1 MDAPRPLV
9 IRDEQPGDAP
19 SVRRVVEAAFKG
31 RAEADLVDKLRANGR
46 FAISLVAAHG
56 RAVVGHV
63 LLTDVTLAGNG
74 LVARGAGLAPLAV
87 RPTFQRRGIGTLL
100 MRSAL
105 DRAAR
110 AAYGF
115 VCLLGD
121 PAYYRR
127 FDFQPAASFGLACEF
142 DAPEEAFMVVELAP
156 DALGGVA
163 GIVRYLPEFAEITA

>member
-1 MDAPRPLV
+1 MDAPRPIV
-9 IRDEQPGDAP
+9 IRDEQPGDVP
-19 SVRRVVEAAFKG
+19 GVRRVVEAAFKG

-46 FAISLVAAHG
+46 FAISLVAAQG

-63 LLTDVTLAGNG
+63 LLTDVALAGNN
-74 LVARGAGLAPLAV
+74 LVLRGAGLAPLAV

-105 DRAAR
+105 DRAGR
-110 AAYGF
+110 AAYTF

-127 FDFQPAASFGLACEF
+127 FGFLPAASFGLGCVF
-142 DAPEEAFMVVELAP
+142 DATGGALMAIELTSGA
-156 DALGGVA
+156 
-163 GIVRYLPEFAEITA
+163 VRG

>member
-1 MDAPRPLV
+1 M
-9 IRDEQPGDAP
+9 IRDEQPDDVP

-46 FAISLVAAHG
+46 FAISLVAAQG

-63 LLTDVTLAGNG
+63 LLTDVALASNG
-74 LVARGAGLAPLAV
+74 VLVRGAGLAPLAV

-105 DRAAR
+105 DRAAH
-110 AAYGF
+110 AAYRF

-127 FDFQPAASFGLACEF
+127 FGFLPAASFGLACEF
-142 DAPEEAFMVVELAP
+142 DAPEEAFLAIELAP
-156 DALGGVA
+156 GALRGAA